1 MTVGINLILAIVR
14 EKSRSRLVDIPN
26 EFLQTDDERRLYS
39 FIREHLSNH
48 NKFPSIATI
57 RRRFSARFEAKYP
70 PEPAGY
76 YREET
81 ERRTAYI
88 LLRGPYARLTEAMQG
103 SNTDFALVNSII
115 DEMAAIKR
123 RFNSGG
129 GIEDS
134 RTLIDRVSQEFE
146 EALKYHGIRGVHT
159 GYPEMDEVTG
169 GWQPEDLVMIVGR
182 PARGKSWLLLKQAFR
197 AWQNGHKILWLSNEM
212 GGLQSMRR
220 LVGLYTGIN
229 PNLIRRGEIGTLS
242 QDNFHR
248 QLDDMREQTPFDMVT
263 ANFDRTTSQLEAYI
277 EQFDPDA
284 VYTDAAYLFK
294 PEHRRQ
300 GSGSRRETIGDVVEE
315 LKRITAD
322 TKKPI
327 IGTVQF
333 NRAAE
338 ERRRGA
344 NARRREEVR
353 EATDDGVEPALQ
365 PFNPIAH
372 LALDVIGETDI
383 IGQSVSHAIGMDFAP
398 DPFSRE
404 MRAFGFL
411 KGREG
416 EDGSWLCNY
425 PQTQSD
431 RINLDIV
438 PPDDPRIEILRRPAA
453 RVARR
458 PNNAPPANPN
468 MLNFMRG

>member
-1 MTVGINLILAIVR
+1 MTVGINLILAITK
-14 EKSRSRLVDIPN
+14 EKSRARLLDIPTD
-26 EFLQTDDERRLYS
+26 FLSTDHERRLYD
-39 FIREHLSNH
+39 FVRRHVNQH
-48 NKFPSIATI
+48 NKFPSIQTI
-57 RRRFSARFEAKYP
+57 RRRFASRFEAKYP
-70 PEPAGY
+70 PEPSSY

-81 ERRTAYI
+81 ERRTAYTM
-88 LLRGPYARLTEAMQG
+88 LRDPYARFTEAMQG
-103 SNTDFALVNSII
+103 SNTDFALVNGII
-115 DEMAAIKR
+115 DEMAAIRR
-123 RFNSGG
+123 RFGG
-129 GIEDS
+129 GGGTEDH
-134 RTLIDRVSQEFE
+134 RTLIDRVAQEFE
-146 EALKYHGIRGVHT
+146 EALTYHGIRGVHT

-169 GWQPEDLVMIVGR
+169 GWQPEDLVMIIGR
-182 PARGKSWLLLKQAFR
+182 PARGKSWLLLQQAFR
-197 AWQNGHKILWLSNEM
+197 AWQHGHKVLWLSNEM

-220 LVGLYTGIN
+220 MIGLYTGIN
-229 PNLIRRGEIGTLS
+229 PNLIRRGEIGTLA
-242 QDNFHR
+242 QDNFRR
-248 QLDDMREQTPFDMVT
+248 QLDEMREMTPLDMVT
-263 ANFDRTTSQLEAYI
+263 ANFDRSTSQLEAYI

-294 PEHRRQ
+294 PERKRS

-322 TKKPI
+322 AKKPI
-327 IGTVQF
+327 VGTVQF
-333 NRAAE
+333 NRQAE
-338 ERRRGA
+338 DRRRGA
-344 NARRREEVR
+344 NARRREEAQSEDGE
-353 EATDDGVEPALQ
+353 EAAPR

-372 LALDVIGETDI
+372 LDLDVIGETDV

-425 PQTQSD
+425 PRTQSD
-431 RINLDIV
+431 RINMDIV
-438 PPDDPRIEILRRPAA
+438 PMDDPRIEILRRPAA
-453 RVARR
+453 RTARR